1 MSDPNQPA
9 EGDPFAPPPAGG
21 SANIP
26 GIPGD
31 PTSTPPPPPPLPAY
45 GTTPPPPPAYGAPQ
59 PYGAPVAQPQ
69 NGPGTTALVLGIL
82 SLVCCGIFTGIVAII
97 MGRKGMA
104 LADQGLATN
113 RGIAQ
118 AGFVLGIVGSVLSV
132 LGAIFWIATG
142 SLSTFSSSVGG

>member
-9 EGDPFAPPPAGG
+9 DGDPFAPPPAGG

-31 PTSTPPPPPPLPAY
+31 TPPPPP
-45 GTTPPPPPAYGAPQ
+45 PPPPPAYGAPAV
-59 PYGAPVAQPQ
+59 PTYGAAQPAYAVAAPQ

-113 RGIAQ
+113 RGVAQ

-132 LGAIFWIATG
+132 LGVIFWIATG
-142 SLSTFSSSVGG
+142 ALTSFSSSVGG